1 MWGDEAGLDAAQR
14 RVDQW
19 ESSLAECA
27 AKSGALS
34 QRLAR
39 MTATAHSEDGLV
51 EVTVDTSGAL
61 VGLRLDEQIRAQPA
75 TRTAEQVRA
84 TIRAA
89 HENAVRQ
96 ASEATVEAL
105 GADDPAGR
113 AIIDAYEKRLRGPS
127 EDGPDAGR

>member
-1 MWGDEAGLDAAQR
+1 VWGDEADLDAAQR

-19 ESSLAECA
+19 ESSLAEHP
-27 AKSGALS
+27 AKASALS
-34 QRLAR
+34 LRLAG
-39 MTATAHSEDGLV
+39 MTATAHSEDRLV
-51 EVTVDTSGAL
+51 EATVDTSGAL

-75 TRTAEQVRA
+75 SRTAEQILA
-84 TIRAA
+84 TTRAA
-89 HENAVRQ
+89 HEKVVRQ
-96 ASEATVEAL
+96 ASAATVEAL